1 MQESAP
7 SVAHGCVVL
16 KVEFLRDARRKADSS
31 LRSAAL
37 RMTCHPERS
46 EGSAFRLRPKGRPK
60 YYENRLPLRCAWR
73 EPPLHARSFQAHR
86 LASGGPARTIGSAWY
101 PKRMRMT
108 AVFEPAREGGY
119 TCFVEEIPAAIS
131 QGETLEEAKA
141 NLLDALKL
149 VLECQRELAEKNLSP
164 NAVRESIELA
174 GV

>member
-1 MQESAP
+1 
-7 SVAHGCVVL
+7 
-16 KVEFLRDARRKADSS
+16 
-31 LRSAAL
+31 
-37 RMTCHPERS
+37 
-46 EGSAFRLRPKGRPK
+46 
-60 YYENRLPLRCAWR
+60 
-73 EPPLHARSFQAHR
+73 
-86 LASGGPARTIGSAWY
+86 
-101 PKRMRMT
+101 MRVT

-164 NAVRESIELA
+164 DAVRESIELA